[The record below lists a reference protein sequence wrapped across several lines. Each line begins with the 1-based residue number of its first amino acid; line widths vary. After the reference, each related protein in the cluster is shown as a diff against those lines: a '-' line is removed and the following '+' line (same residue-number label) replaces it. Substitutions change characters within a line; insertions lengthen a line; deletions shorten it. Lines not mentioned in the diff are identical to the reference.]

1 MMPTK
6 IRLLSKDTCYCVQQ
20 PFFSQ
25 INSCRDTYGQ
35 SIEQLG
41 AKTNI
46 DQKQNQQY
54 PVFDTNSV
62 NQEDGRGSV
71 VQLTLGR

>member
-1 MMPTK
+1 M
-6 IRLLSKDTCYCVQQ
+6 LLCTTT
-20 PFFSQ
+20 FFSQ
-25 INSCRDTYGQ
+25 ISSCIDTYGQ
-35 SIEQLG
+35 SVEQLG

-71 VQLTLGR
+71 VQSTLGR